1 MGMWDRPHRQQL
13 PCPKSALTPLPITAP
28 LTGLGK
34 CFFFNSLV
42 AGLPYSLVF
51 CQFWLFF
58 VLKFVVVLLL
68 VVRGGTVYLPMPAS
82 LAGSPSFTFK
92 KTVLLAAL

>member
-1 MGMWDRPHRQQL
+1 MFL
-13 PCPKSALTPLPITAP
+13 LEL
-28 LTGLGK
+28 LG
-34 CFFFNSLV
+34 V
-42 AGLPYSLVF
+42 RVPYSSIF